1 MAKSKYTR
9 ARIRAAGRQGK
20 RRGGGRWFAAAMSL
34 IVVFGVVGIVLVR
47 DGSDS
52 SGVSPQPGN
61 PTTGAP
67 GDHWHTALAANICGE
82 WISPP
87 AEFEN
92 SAENIN
98 VRIGIHTHGDGFIH
112 THPFTSSEGGTNATF
127 GRFLS
132 YGGWSASEDSLSL
145 WGGPAAAPG
154 RTDFSNGD
162 KCPPGTLY
170 AGQAGVVKYSVNCKN
185 QSGNPSDVRLT
196 DGAVITLGFL
206 PKSNPLGVPP
216 NATATPADDGGDPK
230 AINTAGCRTAGLGE
244 SEAATTTTLPVKP

>member
-34 IVVFGVVGIVLVR
+34 IVLFGVVGIVLVR
-47 DGSDS
+47 GGSDS

-145 WGGPAAAPG
+145 WEGPATDPG
-154 RTDFSNGD
+154 KTDFSNGD

-185 QSGNPSDVRLT
+185 QFRNPSDVRLT
-196 DGAVITLGFL
+196 DGEVIAIGFV
-206 PKSNPLGVPP
+206 PKSYSLGVPP
-216 NATATPADDGGDPK
+216 NTTATPANDGGNPK
-230 AINTAGCRTAGLGE
+230 AINTSGCRTAGPGA